1 MKEKYQEINVEVIL
15 FQVKDVIT
23 FSEGVVDDPFKPE
36 GSDWY

>member
-23 FSEGVVDDPFKPE
+23 FSEDVVDDPFKPE